1 MREFHAGD
9 MPEIL
14 HKEVRVM
21 NTANENTII
30 TCCECGCVEEELFL
44 VDGAYYCADCLQR
57 LGYVRCDNCG
67 EWVKDIN
74 AFAYRDG
81 FVCEDCYYSLDL
93 VQCDEC
99 GEASNE
105 CVTVIGRYGQAHSY
119 CRHCLEE
126 AMDRGRVYY
135 CEDCE
140 EYYEERWYSSYTTHD
155 GRTICEGCRENNYAC
170 CEDCGE
176 LFYQDDLHWSDS
188 DDCYYCED
196 CYYEHGH
203 DEDHSSIHD
212 YGFKP
217 SAVFHGIDHYGRPN
231 HTDPIT
237 MGFELE
243 VDKGCGRYDCAHEL
257 DDYFGEDVLYMKSD
271 SSVDFEIVTHPHTLK
286 AYMSELDFD
295 KLCAIPRTY
304 GYKSHD
310 AGTCGFHIHVG
321 RAQLGLYRDDQMQV
335 IRRIAVL
342 MYRMWPALVKF
353 SRRTESQLNRW
364 ASAPDFDFRS
374 RVSYT
379 EKDIANEVDSY
390 YDCCGRYQ
398 ALNLCPS
405 STIEFRLW
413 RGSLQPA
420 TIKATL
426 QLTYNIVMFAK
437 DHTMYD
443 AVHASWEDITN
454 YETCPELEEYLK
466 EHELDSF
473 SNVRNIPWSNEAAE
487 PVEVQA
493 PKYDIGDTV
502 IIARPDGFCAAD
514 WSRGAVGR
522 VAYIR
527 DRRSDLTGTHE
538 YQYAIEVT
546 YQPDD
551 MLNWALHDCEGFV
564 PNNRGYWVW
573 EDSLDPWVDVA
584 AVADQISSVGH
595 TQASNF

>member
-1 MREFHAGD
+1 MRPTLLREFHAGD

-21 NTANENTII
+21 NTANENTI
-30 TCCECGCVEEELFL
+30 TFCHECGCIEEELFL

-67 EWVKDIN
+67 EWVRESC
-74 AFAYRDG
+74 AFAYGDG
-81 FVCEDCYYSLDL
+81 YVCEDCYCSLGL
-93 VQCDEC
+93 EQCDEC
-99 GEASNE
+99 GGASND
-105 CVTVIGRYGQAHSY
+105 CVAVIGRYGQTHCY

-126 AMDRGRVYY
+126 AMDRGRVYF

-155 GRTICEGCRENNYAC
+155 GRTICENCCDNNYARC
-170 CEDCGE
+170 YDCDE
-176 LFYQDDLHWSDS
+176 IFPQDEMCWSDR
-188 DDCYYCED
+188 DDCYYCEN
-196 CYYEHGH
+196 CFYENGH

-217 SAVFHGIDHYGRPN
+217 SAVFHGLDHYGRPN
-231 HTDPIT
+231 NTDPIT

-243 VDKGCGRYDCAHEL
+243 VDKGSDRWDCAREL
-257 DDYFGEDVLYMKSD
+257 DEYFGEDTLYMKRD

-295 KLCAIPRTY
+295 KLCSIPRGY

-321 RAQLGLYRDDQMQV
+321 RAQLGLYRDDQRNV
-335 IRRIAVL
+335 IDRIAIL

-353 SRRTESQLNRW
+353 SRRNEGQLNRW
-364 ASAPDFDFRS
+364 ASAPAFYIDKRLK
-374 RVSYT
+374 Y
-379 EKDIANEVDSY
+379 NEAKLHEIVQEY

-405 STIEFRLW
+405 GTIEFRLW

-420 TIKATL
+420 TLKATI

-443 AVHASWEDITN
+443 MVHASWEDIVN
-454 YETCPELEEYLK
+454 YETSPELEAYLK
-466 EHELDSF
+466 EHDLESF
-473 SNVRNIPWSNEAAE
+473 TNTQDIPWTDEAE
-487 PVEVQA
+487 ITIPERTPIYNV
-493 PKYDIGDTV
+493 GDTV
-502 IIARPDGFCAAD
+502 IITNSYGYNVAEDMVGAIGVVKYVRPRNYSEWTPD
-514 WSRGAVGR
+514 
-522 VAYIR
+522 I
-527 DRRSDLTGTHE
+527 E
-538 YQYAIEVT
+538 YALEITELPAEAIG
-546 YQPDD
+546 
-551 MLNWALHDCEGFV
+551 LAFLHGCEGHV
-564 PNNRGYWVW
+564 PSCNGYWVYEENIGLW
-573 EDSLDPWVDVA
+573 NADSSTA
-584 AVADQISSVGH
+584 
-595 TQASNF
+595 ASNF